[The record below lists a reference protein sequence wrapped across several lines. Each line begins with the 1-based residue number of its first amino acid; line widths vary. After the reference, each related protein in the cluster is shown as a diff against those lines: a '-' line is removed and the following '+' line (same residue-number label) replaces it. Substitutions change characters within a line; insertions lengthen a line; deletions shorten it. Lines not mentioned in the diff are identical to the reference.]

1 MPFIKKAVPII
12 AILFFIIGG
21 SILGAYTTKT
31 ADKHKQDL
39 AEIVKQD
46 NAYVTVGKTKIPVE
60 IANTASKR
68 QIGLGAT
75 DKLKTGQGMLFIFS
89 KKDVMEA
96 FWMKNMK
103 FDIDIIWINDG
114 KVSQIDQFVPA
125 PEPDVA
131 DSDLPLYR
139 PFQAVDYV
147 LEVNAGF
154 VKKNDIS
161 VGDSVDMVYSIE

>member
-1 MPFIKKAVPII
+1 MPFIKKAIPII

-31 ADKHKQDL
+31 ANKHKQNL
-39 AEIVKQD
+39 AEIVNKD
-46 NAYVTVGKTKIPVE
+46 SAYVTVGETKIPVE
-60 IANTASKR
+60 VADTASKR

-89 KKDVMEA
+89 RKDVTEA

-114 KVSQIDQFVPA
+114 KVAQIDQFVPA
-125 PEPDVA
+125 PEPDA
-131 DSDLPLYR
+131 SDSNLPLYR

-154 VKKNDIS
+154 VKKSGIA
-161 VGDSVDMVYSIE
+161 VGDTVDLSAI